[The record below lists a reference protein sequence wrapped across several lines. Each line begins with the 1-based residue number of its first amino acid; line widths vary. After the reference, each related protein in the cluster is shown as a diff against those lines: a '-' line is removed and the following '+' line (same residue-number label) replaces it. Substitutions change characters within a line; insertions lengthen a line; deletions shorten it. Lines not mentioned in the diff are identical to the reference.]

1 MREKIPMG
9 GTGARGL
16 LRPAEPTQSR
26 AHLALRRPIEIEVA
40 VVEVEAIKQRGAAAP
55 NAKPKEKA
63 PAIGLIGRGFPGLVW
78 RVSWTPDQRIVAGE
92 D

>member
-1 MREKIPMG
+1 MATAK
-9 GTGARGL
+9 A
-16 LRPAEPTQSR
+16 
-26 AHLALRRPIEIEVA
+26 
-40 VVEVEAIKQRGAAAP
+40 EAIEQRAQ
-55 NAKPKEKA
+55 PKEKA